1 MSPVVMLCRN
11 ARRFALLR
19 LTHSLH
25 THFSSLIVGSVNSLF
40 SAVNCCELK
49 ATVNVTSPR
58 LRLHINALSL
68 AHKVLGGISMVV
80 ASSATQKRIAL
91 I

>member
-1 MSPVVMLCRN
+1 MLWRN
-11 ARRFALLR
+11 ARRFAFLR
-19 LTHSLH
+19 LTRSLH
-25 THFSSLIVGSVNSLF
+25 TYASSLIVGSVNTLF
-40 SAVNCCELK
+40 PAVNFCELN

-68 AHKVLGGISMVV
+68 AHKVLGGISMLV